1 MRLHEPAR
9 PPQRRTNAT
18 ALVMAERT
26 RAKGAVIRPPGRP
39 KGECLPPGGK
49 ARSAKGALPHPTSS
63 RRQGFLRD
71 IMLGP
76 QLLRRAMNLWPPFVG
91 AGIKVTRISAD
102 YREVEV
108 RLTLGLLNRNYVG
121 TQFGGSLF
129 AMTDPFFMLMMLHNL
144 GPDYVV
150 WDKAGK
156 IDYLKPGRGSVHARF
171 HLTEADV
178 VRARRATA
186 RGGRHEPRFTADI
199 LDREGNVV
207 ARVEKTLYI
216 RRKAAAEAA
225 AAPGKAARRQPARA
239 ATR

>member
-1 MRLHEPAR
+1 MRLQEPSR
-9 PPQRRTNAT
+9 PPRRRTSA
-18 ALVMAERT
+18 AAPVMAERT
-26 RAKGAVIRPPGRP
+26 RAEGSVIRPPGRP

-49 ARSAKGALPHPTSS
+49 ARSAKGAIPPATSS

-91 AGIKVTRISAD
+91 AGIKVTHISAD

-108 RLTLGLLNRNYVG
+108 GLTLGLLNRNYVG

-129 AMTDPFFMLMMLHNL
+129 AMADPFFMLMMLHNL

-207 ARVEKTLYI
+207 ARVEKTLYV

-225 AAPGKAARRQPARA
+225 AAPGTAARRQPARA